1 MVLLVAIAPQIPTHE
16 VLGSINAKYNIVF
29 CVDCTTFNYSEVVYN
44 IGAWIHLD
52 EVLHY
57 LMCK

>member
-1 MVLLVAIAPQIPTHE
+1 MVLLAAIAPQVPTHE
-16 VLGSINAKYNIVF
+16 VLGSINAKYSIVF

-52 EVLHY
+52 EV
-57 LMCK
+57 CII